1 MKSYLYWIYNS
12 SCDEPQFSGYIGV
25 TLNPTTRFRNH
36 LRSKRVPDDCQIKIL
51 FEGSREECF
60 SLENELRPTKNIGWN
75 NAVGGSHGWK
85 HGFTHSSLTKEKM
98 KEKWTPERKAKAS
111 DFKTLM
117 NKKLKGQSRPK
128 QSEKMIGE
136 NNPMFGKKRPNH
148 VKEAVSKAQTGKTPI
163 NKQYISCLGCKQ
175 HVNKTILNKYHN
187 KCFKM
192 YYQDIIK

>member
-1 MKSYLYWIYNS
+1 
-12 SCDEPQFSGYIGV
+12 
-25 TLNPTTRFRNH
+25 
-36 LRSKRVPDDCQIKIL
+36 
-51 FEGSREECF
+51 
-60 SLENELRPTKNIGWN
+60 
-75 NAVGGSHGWK
+75 
-85 HGFTHSSLTKEKM
+85 
-98 KEKWTPERKAKAS
+98 
-111 DFKTLM
+111 
-117 NKKLKGQSRPK
+117 
-128 QSEKMIGE
+128 MIGE